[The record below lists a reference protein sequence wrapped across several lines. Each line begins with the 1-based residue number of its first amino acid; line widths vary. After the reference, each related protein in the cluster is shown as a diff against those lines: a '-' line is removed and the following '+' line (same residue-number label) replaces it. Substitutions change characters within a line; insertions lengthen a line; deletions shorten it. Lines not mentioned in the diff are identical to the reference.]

1 MIGDRSW
8 PVRRFPLIALVAA
21 ACTAPAPTTLKDA
34 EVTRVYDG
42 DTIEVEFEGVRERV
56 RYIGIDT
63 PEFDDDRSAIRDLAR
78 LASDANRR
86 LVSGRTVQLEF
97 DRDRRDRYGRLL
109 AYVSIGDTLVNEWL
123 VRGGF
128 AEARDYPPNLAHQD
142 RLDDAERAARSAGL
156 LLWDGRLA
164 GRRLR

>member
-1 MIGDRSW
+1 VNHPGH
-8 PVRRFPLIALVAA
+8 RRLVVALSLAVA
-21 ACTAPAPTTLKDA
+21 ACTAPGPTDRQDA

-42 DTIEVEFEGVRERV
+42 DTIEVVFNGARERV

-63 PEFDDDRSAIRDLAR
+63 PEFDDDRAAIRELAR
-78 LASDANRR
+78 LATDANRD
-86 LVSGRTVQLEF
+86 LVGGRIVQLEF
-97 DRDRRDRYGRLL
+97 DRERRDRYGRLL

-123 VRGGF
+123 VRRGF
-128 AEARDYPPNLAHQD
+128 AEARDYPPNTRHQG
-142 RLDDAERAARSAGL
+142 RLDAAEREARNANL

>member
-1 MIGDRSW
+1 MLQLPRIRLLAAVG
-8 PVRRFPLIALVAA
+8 LVATACVAPDPA
-21 ACTAPAPTTLKDA
+21 AGPEAA
-34 EVTRVYDG
+34 VTRVYDG

-63 PEFDDDRSAIRDLAR
+63 PEFDDDRAAIRELAR
-78 LASDANRR
+78 LASDANRA
-86 LVSGRTVQLEF
+86 LVSGRTVHLEF
-97 DRDRRDRYGRLL
+97 DRERRDRYGRLL
-109 AYVSIGDTLVNEWL
+109 AYVSIGDTLVNESL

-128 AEARDYPPNLAHQD
+128 AESRDYPPNLRHQR
-142 RLDDAERAARSAGL
+142 RLDAAEREARAAGL